1 VSDLQFSTKDSKK
14 RRFVLL
20 QANIYRINQIMVY
33 WKKSAFLGGIR
44 KMERILLVEDDRS
57 LREDLSKVLIRE
69 GYECDACG
77 SILSARPYIGR
88 EYGLYILDVLLPDG
102 DGIGFCRELRKN
114 GNAPVLF
121 LTACDDEAHTVNG
134 LDAGGDGYVTKPFR
148 LKELLSRIRA
158 LLRRTS
164 MEPDASLSCGR
175 ICASP
180 RERKAYEDGVPLNL
194 TRTEMDLMLLFMR
207 HPGQV
212 LTRPQLLSRLWDD
225 SGEFVDDNTLS
236 VHISHLREKIQSLP
250 LQTVRGVGYMWDA
263 KVGRAQP

>member
-1 VSDLQFSTKDSKK
+1 
-14 RRFVLL
+14 
-20 QANIYRINQIMVY
+20 
-33 WKKSAFLGGIR
+33 
-44 KMERILLVEDDRS
+44 MERILLVEDDRS

-69 GYECDACG
+69 GYGCDACE
-77 SILSARPYIGR
+77 SIGSARLYTGR

-102 DGIGFCRELRKN
+102 DGVSFCRELRTK

-121 LTACDDEAHTVNG
+121 LTACDDETHTVNG

-148 LKELLSRIRA
+148 LQELLSRIRA

-164 MEPDASLSCGR
+164 PEPDASLLSGR
-175 ICASP
+175 ILVCP
-180 RERKAYEDGVPLNL
+180 RERKAFEDGAMLNL

-212 LTRPQLLSRLWDD
+212 LTRQQLLSRLWDAG
-225 SGEFVDDNTLS
+225 GEFVDDNTLS
-236 VHISHLREKIQSLP
+236 VHISHLREKMQSLP
-250 LQTVRGVGYMWDA
+250 LNTVRGVGYIWDA